1 LPIVLREL
9 NIFITTP
16 QTLFIF
22 MIIIYDAM
30 YDLYYLCLLLF
41 KLNEQWYVISLVGV
55 AYAAQMQYSANR
67 RYI

>member
-1 LPIVLREL
+1 
-9 NIFITTP
+9 
-16 QTLFIF
+16 

-67 RYI
+67 RYIWSVVRAS